1 MTPTAILSAFR
12 AARAARALP
21 ERHATV
27 VLEEPAATPL
37 TAPAW
42 ACLEALYQRCA
53 RHCTL
58 ADIED
63 LERVRIRRDALA
75 NGLVMSD
82 AAVEGALIRTRMQRE
97 GVRPISSAAERAAVR
112 EALAA
117 ARAAYRSRTRVA
129 FDDLLPALA
138 DQPAWEQAALTAL
151 RGAARPEQLRALV
164 LLTVLAHMYVNTAVY
179 SDTSD
184 EKDPPPAV
192 LMRLWKAVARLTKS
206 SAPHQ
211 PVGSIYEIA
220 ELNVRRSDGGDARPW
235 SAFVD
240 DLCVTLRGSIA
251 ERAQVQVA
259 VERID
264 LLFPFIQREQ
274 PDGSWAS
281 DLLERTTWNLIFL
294 MSLTGDQGVR
304 PVLDWFADHG
314 EALHGWWQRQS
325 RRIEPAQP
333 LFADGVRGALDGA
346 LEEAARWTRVMGSL
360 FSLLNAGNGHT
371 PALWFRFVRHW
382 PDWNIETDEQSE
394 LVAGFNGGQLQALH
408 ALDDLFLHKRGS
420 QIAVEMQYQEKYL
433 ADDDHRQLIT
443 LQDLMGL
450 LRVPWRCFVEL
461 SDATVGRFN
470 SVVWEI
476 LSYRISHTSK
486 AWLVLKEGENPSTGG
501 MFEDEHHKGDR
512 AVDGRAEALGP
523 DSPQHI
529 HFLNAMVPRL
539 LETCAGLIRDDDV
552 DGRYWHW
559 SVTLESNNA
568 SATDPHRRVKGF
580 ARAVWQQRAAADA
593 GRSAFAYEHTAG
605 GQHTQTRQSMD
616 ADAWLEHLRTYD
628 PRWRGAIA
636 KGVLLD
642 RSVSLERA
650 LLLRRVEMFAA
661 LDEVLLAEIGPY
673 MAEVE
678 LAAGAQLFAEGD
690 AGDEMYVVADG
701 CLQIV
706 RGGRPLVERGAM
718 EIVGELA
725 VLDPAPRS
733 AGAVAL
739 EDTRLLRLGRDALLA
754 VMADH
759 PAILRGVVRTLCRR
773 LRE

>member
-1 MTPTAILSAFR
+1 MTPTAILTAFK
-12 AARAARALP
+12 AARAARTLP

-27 VLEEPAATPL
+27 VLEEPAAIPL
-37 TAPAW
+37 TAPPW
-42 ACLEALYQRCA
+42 AALEALYLQCA

-63 LERVRIRRDALA
+63 LERIRIRRDALA
-75 NGLVMSD
+75 NGTAMSD
-82 AAVEGALIRTRMQRE
+82 AAVELALTETRMQTS
-97 GVRPISSAAERAAVR
+97 GVWPIADAAEREAIRAALV
-112 EALAA
+112 EA
-117 ARAAYRSRTRVA
+117 RRAYRSRTRAA
-129 FDDLLPALA
+129 FDAGLPAIDA
-138 DQPAWEQAALTAL
+138 QAVWEQDALAAMRTAS
-151 RGAARPEQLRALV
+151 RPEQLRALV
-164 LLTVLAHMYVNTAVY
+164 LLTVLAHMYANTSVY

-192 LMRLWKAVARLTKS
+192 LMRLWKAVARWTKS

-220 ELNVRRSDGGDARPW
+220 ELNVRRAATDGRPW
-235 SAFVD
+235 AEFID
-240 DLCVTLRGSIA
+240 DLLGTLRGSIA
-251 ERAQVQVA
+251 QRAEVQGA
-259 VERID
+259 VEQID
-264 LLFPFIQREQ
+264 LLFPFIQRPH
-274 PDGSWAS
+274 PDGGWAA
-281 DLLERTTWNLIFL
+281 DRLERTTWNLIFL

-304 PVLDWFADHG
+304 PVLDWFGDHG
-314 EALHGWWQRQS
+314 DALHGWWQRQS
-325 RRIEPAQP
+325 RRIEPDQP
-333 LFADGVRGALDGA
+333 LFADGVRAALDGA

-360 FSLLNAGNGHT
+360 FSLLNSGNGHT

-382 PDWNIETDEQSE
+382 PDWNIETDEQDE

-433 ADDDHRQLIT
+433 SDDDHRQLVT
-443 LQDLMGL
+443 LQDLMAL
-450 LRVPWRCFVEL
+450 LRVPWRLYVEL
-461 SDATVGRFN
+461 SEDTVGRFN

-476 LSYRISHTSK
+476 LSYRVSHTSK

-501 MFEDEHHKGDR
+501 MFEDEHKKSDR
-512 AVDGRAEALGP
+512 AVGGRTEALGP

-539 LETCAGLIRDDDV
+539 LETCAGLIRADDA

-559 SVTLESNNA
+559 SVTLEANVE

-580 ARAVWQQRAAADA
+580 ARAVWQQRAAVEA
-593 GRSAFAYEHTAG
+593 GQSAFQYAHTADG
-605 GQHTQTRQSMD
+605 LHTQMTQSMG
-616 ADAWLEHLRTYD
+616 ADGWLAHLRTYD
-628 PRWRGAIA
+628 PRWTGAIA

-678 LAAGAQLFAEGD
+678 LAEGDQLFAEGD
-690 AGDEMYVVADG
+690 AGDELYVIAEG

-706 RGGRPLVERGAM
+706 RGGQPLVERGAT

-739 EDTRLLRLGRDALLA
+739 EPTRLLSLGRDDLLA

-773 LRE
+773 LR